1 MLGFVLPQELNQTVN
16 SVNIY
21 VSVDI
26 KQKMLS
32 ELIIDW
38 TKQTEVHLHSKDFI
52 NMYGLLSLNHSRH

>member
-21 VSVDI
+21 VSDDI

-32 ELIIDW
+32 ELNIDW
-38 TKQTEVHLHSKDFI
+38 TKQTEVHLHS
-52 NMYGLLSLNHSRH
+52 